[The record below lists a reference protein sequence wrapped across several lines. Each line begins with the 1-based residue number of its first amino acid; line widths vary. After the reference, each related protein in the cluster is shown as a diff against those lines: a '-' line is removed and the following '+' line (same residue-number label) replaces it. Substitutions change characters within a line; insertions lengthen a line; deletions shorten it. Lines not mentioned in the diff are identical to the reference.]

1 MALFLKVFSILLFRI
16 ASSNYK
22 MSVHFCMYNGI
33 HVVMFY
39 VQRNKIMPIKIR
51 DGLTSSLIL
60 FLVVTWI
67 SILSAFFQTFFY
79 FSSIL
84 SGILQVLK
92 GLKSQICTSFQIHC
106 TFFFWNSYFF
116 LLNWCK
122 NKIFVIPIYVGRCF
136 SCCMWNL
143 PEHLPLYKCT
153 FWNNRSVPLK

>member
-106 TFFFWNSYFF
+106 TFFFLKQLFF
-116 LLNWCK
+116 SLEL
-122 NKIFVIPIYVGRCF
+122 V
-136 SCCMWNL
+136 
-143 PEHLPLYKCT
+143 
-153 FWNNRSVPLK
+153 